1 MTDRNSPE
9 PTGRDPGSKPGFGSD
24 GVAWPQLS
32 GLSNDLYLHPTVRT
46 LRDGSRIP
54 GGREG
59 GRQSRERT
67 AKEMGVAEGGCAPV
81 GPRLPADLGDGPQ
94 AKRPRTCS
102 CRPAWAVGEAPG
114 PPARPRSLLSVG
126 GGSNLLCYPP
136 WLVLR
141 KLHQFVGCK
150 PLPTFRLQRSVCPP
164 ASGFLLSDCWGHHHL
179 SPVLSRWQPS
189 TLCAS

>member
-9 PTGRDPGSKPGFGSD
+9 PTGRDPGSKPGFGSV

-46 LRDGSRIP
+46 LRDGGRIP

-59 GRQSRERT
+59 GRAGSALLRKWVWLREAACR
-67 AKEMGVAEGGCAPV
+67 
-81 GPRLPADLGDGPQ
+81 PREGPQ